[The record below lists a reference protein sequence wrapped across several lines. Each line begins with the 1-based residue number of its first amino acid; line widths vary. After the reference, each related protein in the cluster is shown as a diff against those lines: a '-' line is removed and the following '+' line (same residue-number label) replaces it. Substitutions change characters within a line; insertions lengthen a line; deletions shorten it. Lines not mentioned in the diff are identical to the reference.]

1 MKNQMFFTRAV
12 YFSLI
17 SFYFYLYRI
26 FMAETSLSFV
36 SYIIMLAAFLLI
48 NFLAKGLNNF
58 RLKKS
63 YSNLEQV
70 DYGKFLNKDLR
81 GMSNTMRFIY
91 YASFIFIVALS
102 WEIVYQWYGFIYVVG
117 IMGILE
123 YFFNRSQPQPPDQT
137 QSKLKTQSQS
147 RTKATAKTKAKAK
160 TRNKK

>member
-17 SFYFYLYRI
+17 SLYFYLYRI
-26 FMAETSLSFV
+26 FMDETSLSFV

-48 NFLAKGLNNF
+48 NILAKGLNNF

-63 YSNLEQV
+63 YKSLEHV
-70 DYGKFLNKDLR
+70 DYGKFFNKDLS
-81 GMSNTMRFIY
+81 GMSNTIRFIY

-102 WEIVYQWYGFIYVVG
+102 WEIVYQWYGFIYVAG

-123 YFFNRSQPQPPDQT
+123 YFFNKNQPQF
-137 QSKLKTQSQS
+137 QSQQQLQS
-147 RTKATAKTKAKAK
+147 RSKTETKANLNTKTKNKTR

>member
-1 MKNQMFFTRAV
+1 MKNQMFFTRAL

-17 SFYFYLYRI
+17 SLYFYLYRI
-26 FMAETSLSFV
+26 FMDEISLSFV

-48 NFLAKGLNNF
+48 NVLAKGLNNF

-63 YSNLEQV
+63 YSSLEQV
-70 DYGKFLNKDLR
+70 DYAKFLNKDLS

-123 YFFNRSQPQPPDQT
+123 YFFNKSQPQ
-137 QSKLKTQSQS
+137 SQSQPQLQS
-147 RTKATAKTKAKAK
+147 RSKAEVKANSKAKTKNKTR